1 VGGALCRSI
10 PSRFAQMLPYMPS
23 APPSSTAGVR
33 VLSVKLAHD
42 ARLGSDHA
50 DLAKLGTGNS
60 ASAVAVDVRLISEL
74 PDVGGVAAI
83 HFERAKFYD
92 QSIDVLP
99 HILIA

>member
-1 VGGALCRSI
+1 
-10 PSRFAQMLPYMPS
+10 MPLHS
-23 APPSSTAGVR
+23 EPVCADAAIHAERAAKATAGVR